1 MTKKIENIVISKE
14 YLDKIRNFAAIQPN
28 ETFVYVPIAYRNL
41 PDELKP
47 RFTLSPISG
56 EDCLR
61 YADMM
66 RGEVFVDGGKA
77 QVQIKHGEYTI
88 AVVKKGLRQWDN
100 YYDINGNVIP
110 FQVGNISNFDVLPRE
125 LLEELSEAITSKS
138 KLTNEEMLG
147 LK

>member
-1 MTKKIENIVISKE
+1 MEKKIENIIISKE
-14 YLDKIRNFAAIQPN
+14 YIDKIRSFVAIQPD
-28 ETFVYVPIAYRNL
+28 ETFVYVPVAYRTL
-41 PDELKP
+41 PNDLKP
-47 RFTLSPISG
+47 KFTLSPISG

-88 AVVKKGLRQWDN
+88 AVVKKGLKSWEN
-100 YYDINGNVIP
+100 YYDVNGIIIEYN
-110 FQVGNISNFDVLPRE
+110 NSNFNTLPRE
-125 LLEELSEAITSKS
+125 LLEELSEVITSRS
-138 KLTNEEMLG
+138 KLTNEEVLG